1 DPQTNVDQAVNTFV
15 QEFETKRTVLSL
27 QDDRAVS
34 TLQDVPQRLDSAKK
48 DLDVKLEG
56 TSTRAR
62 TVLEKLQLLQSVIES
77 SQKQGKDANPAQ
89 TAKAAFLKDI
99 TDAKEAFDQEM
110 ALRHADVVK
119 QYVGSVV
126 QQMDH
131 Y

>member
-1 DPQTNVDQAVNTFV
+1 M
-15 QEFETKRTVLSL
+15 
-27 QDDRAVS
+27 QDDKTVS
-34 TLQDVPQRLDSAKK
+34 MLQDVPQRLDSAKK

-56 TSTRAR
+56 TSTRAK
-62 TVLEKLQLLQSVIES
+62 TTLEKLQLLQSIVEN
-77 SQKQGKDANPAQ
+77 SQKQEKNANPAQ

-110 ALRHADVVK
+110 ALRHADVVR